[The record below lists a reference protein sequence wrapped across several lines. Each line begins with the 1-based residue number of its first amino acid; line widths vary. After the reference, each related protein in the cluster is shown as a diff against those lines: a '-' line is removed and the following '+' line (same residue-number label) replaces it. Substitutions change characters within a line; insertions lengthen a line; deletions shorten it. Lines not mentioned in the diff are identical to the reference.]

1 MLLSNI
7 GLSKNNISAK
17 SIDMAFFVLEDPYDI
32 RKTGNV
38 DEKRAF
44 LQLVFR
50 NNLLINKKK
59 KVSESFLSL
68 VSTY

>member
-1 MLLSNI
+1 V
-7 GLSKNNISAK
+7 LSKNNISTK
-17 SIDMAFFVLEDPYDI
+17 SIDIAFDVLEDPYDI

-38 DEKRAF
+38 DAKRAF

-59 KVSESFLSL
+59 EGF
-68 VSTY
+68 